1 MKDMDWHNMRTRL
14 EALYNLDNALTGSS
28 EEGLRLVQKK
38 EIDSN
43 LNYVVDNGAGDSLSV
58 VFTETI
64 VLVKGFAHENSLN
77 QFAADE
83 WNQSIID
90 GMYEGIDEKWMNL
103 FSASEREKTTF
114 FLWYDG
120 EVHQNQKDGNDG
132 GCWLLGYVFD
142 TYERFREFV
151 TEYYSMEFDNDLLKK
166 LYTNSALSDLELAEL
181 TAGATKN
188 GCNNFY

>member
-14 EALYNLDNALTGSS
+14 EALYVLDNALTGSS

-64 VLVKGFAHENSLN
+64 VLVKGFAQENSLN

-83 WNQSIID
+83 WNQSI
-90 GMYEGIDEKWMNL
+90 NL
-103 FSASEREKTTF
+103 NKLENRSFYIK
-114 FLWYDG
+114 
-120 EVHQNQKDGNDG
+120 
-132 GCWLLGYVFD
+132 
-142 TYERFREFV
+142 EF
-151 TEYYSMEFDNDLLKK
+151 
-166 LYTNSALSDLELAEL
+166 
-181 TAGATKN
+181 
-188 GCNNFY
+188 